1 MVRVNDSTQVQNGTL
16 AIKWVISCV
25 KGKLCTEALSV
36 KLQWLGSFPVKK
48 MPFLFLV
55 DRLQTTH
62 YVENRSITLQPL
74 HSAYWWRCL
83 LNVWSCLSHALC
95 DYGDAVQPLSKY
107 SSRTT
112 CHVLLDMFKPL
123 HMPALL
129 WGYLLYLCC
138 HSIALYLSC
147 LFFSLLSN
155 LCICL
160 SGRWKTRRWTIQL
173 E

>member
-48 MPFLFLV
+48 DAISFSG
-55 DRLQTTH
+55 
-62 YVENRSITLQPL
+62 RSIADHPLCGKQIHCNPL

-95 DYGDAVQPLSKY
+95 DYGDAVQPLTKY
-107 SSRTT
+107 SSWTT